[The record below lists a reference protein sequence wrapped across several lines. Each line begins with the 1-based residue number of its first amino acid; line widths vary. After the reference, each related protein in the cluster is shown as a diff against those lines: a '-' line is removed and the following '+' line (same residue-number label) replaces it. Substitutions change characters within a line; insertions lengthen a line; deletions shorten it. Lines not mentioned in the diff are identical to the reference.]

1 MQLGVGIQIYI
12 EDMLYYAFDKKL
24 LISVVYA
31 FLLKFFCYNCVSITI
46 VFKGKRFMF
55 QGFIIFH
62 SYLLSIKLSFVC
74 SKYYIS
80 FKFVFIQSEI

>member
-31 FLLKFFCYNCVSITI
+31 FLLKFFCYNCV
-46 VFKGKRFMF
+46 M
-55 QGFIIFH
+55 
-62 SYLLSIKLSFVC
+62 
-74 SKYYIS
+74 YYYCI
-80 FKFVFIQSEI
+80 